1 MCLREVHGDAI
12 WQQIREHGVTHL
24 NAAPTVVSAILT
36 ADQAGPLTRPVTI
49 TTAGAVLPVWPLAK
63 R

>member
-1 MCLREVHGDAI
+1 
-12 WQQIREHGVTHL
+12 VTRSGSRYVSTASPHL